1 MAENLSPDEQEV
13 LNAYRELKKKG
24 HGDLSMQSGDSGAE
38 ISVKKGNLVKVW
50 KTEKVDLDKT
60 RLKEV

>member
-1 MAENLSPDEQEV
+1 MENLEPDEKQV
-13 LNAYRELKKKG
+13 LDAYREIKRKG
-24 HGDLSMQSGDSGAE
+24 HGDLTMQSGEHKAE
-38 ISVKKGNLVKVW
+38 ISVKKGSLVKVW